1 MKSRNNLKKI
11 GLFGLGFAVI
21 AGSTVA
27 VATSCSAASTQPD
40 FVKSLTFAAG
50 TPNNTYTLT
59 QSGISFNDGATGLS
73 AGSLANQKNTN
84 ESSNIV
90 KNSVG
95 TIDWSKSGWNASNAF
110 EPKNSKGEVIDFS
123 KTPDALALNSEFSI
137 LQTLSTWLMNY
148 TLNSSDVLA
157 NLFGDGKG
165 DENLL
170 TMLIKDAGLSPS
182 STIVNVASKLAN
194 FKGGNANVSRYR
206 VKSIDLGAIDW
217 TPITNSPLK
226 YGDKV
231 IDNNDFNSKKIKLT
245 IPKVTLNFDYWY
257 TENGSKVLWTD
268 SNNGSDPLSL
278 TINNLQLD
286 LRPATIEVKYG
297 PKLDQN
303 QKIYIGGYEPDS
315 VEESNKLSYNNMSI
329 GSLTTTAEN
338 GKAILSGTFLTD
350 TIKHARGDYINTDL
364 RQWFNN
370 NKTLFQDWIKTFN

>member
-1 MKSRNNLKKI
+1 
-11 GLFGLGFAVI
+11 
-21 AGSTVA
+21 
-27 VATSCSAASTQPD
+27 
-40 FVKSLTFAAG
+40 
-50 TPNNTYTLT
+50 
-59 QSGISFNDGATGLS
+59 
-73 AGSLANQKNTN
+73 
-84 ESSNIV
+84 
-90 KNSVG
+90 
-95 TIDWSKSGWNASNAF
+95 
-110 EPKNSKGEVIDFS
+110 
-123 KTPDALALNSEFSI
+123 
-137 LQTLSTWLMNY
+137 MNY

-182 STIVNVASKLAN
+182 STIANVASKLAN

-217 TPITNSPLK
+217 TPITNSPLR
-226 YGDKV
+226 YGTKV
-231 IDNNDFNSKKIKLT
+231 IDDNDFNSKKIKLT